1 MRRCVRTQQRA
12 LTVGRENQ
20 KRSRSNS
27 NAFSPSRF
35 SSAFVPAA
43 YGSTVARLHM
53 GWSGSATF
61 YKLLR
66 RPDRSLLTCNSGKR
80 HGALKHFARGAN
92 AEAYRLALYSL
103 EWRRA
108 WRRPRKFL
116 RFAGDGWFGHANEQP
131 SRIVPNFRSPIAAIF
146 P

>member
-1 MRRCVRTQQRA
+1 MQQRQA
-12 LTVGRENQ
+12 P
-20 KRSRSNS
+20 RSSKN
-27 NAFSPSRF
+27 
-35 SSAFVPAA
+35 
-43 YGSTVARLHM
+43 
-53 GWSGSATF
+53 
-61 YKLLR
+61 
-66 RPDRSLLTCNSGKR
+66 
-80 HGALKHFARGAN
+80 FARGAN

-108 WRRPRKFL
+108 WRRLRKFL